1 MNNPKFYI
9 YGVPDG
15 FNMLSGTP
23 DEILYYQLF
32 YDTSKQGREMRIN
45 RKANGETVYSYL
57 IYNLV
62 SCKGREGAFLGM
74 SIAFTGNEYC
84 NNPIAL
90 KELFEG
96 IYNKVILKA
105 DDKNKI
111 IATIDSGNAVGRFC
125 ISRFDERKDM
135 CEKISRIIVNNVV
148 SEIASS
154 INIIDG
160 TFDNNKEGRILTL
173 PIETD
178 NIRINQELRN
188 YTWLSL
194 SSDCTV
200 PPTKP
205 VNNTVTVNQDL
216 LSVHFIN
223 ELSKK
228 VSSYK
233 DFIIKGL
240 KGLLSSSDIAAKL
253 EEINHD
259 LDIIEE
265 YVGRQPE
272 LRKLKNDYLSIYK
285 ELVDLKPQQQNV
297 PPRQNLSK
305 IIIGIC
311 TILVV
316 VLVVVLGPFGVSNKG
331 ENNTVKTRKEEKFP
345 NKFISLLNNFEFK
358 AAYEELTKVNNDEQR
373 EEYTKELQSSF
384 DNWFDAEFEKV
395 KNNEK
400 DLDNLQEQIAACK
413 DFDEKREEHNQSIDK
428 RREELLSESTPKYK
442 GSGSN
447 LKKTKS
453 DGIKIYCAN
462 SEHEK
467 QALVSVQNN
476 TISCKRGS
484 YFVVEGTTRF
494 KIIEDKN
501 GIEVDS
507 VGNHINISVKGFGQ
521 YIVKLNQIEYT
532 FNAEAKTD

>member
-96 IYNKVILKA
+96 IYNKVILKT

-331 ENNTVKTRKEEKFP
+331 ENNTGKTRKEEEFS
-345 NKFISLLNNFEFK
+345 NEFRSLLENFEFK

-373 EEYTKELQSSF
+373 EKDTKELQSSF
-384 DNWFDAEFEKV
+384 DNWFNAEFEKV

-428 RREELLSESTPKYK
+428 RREELLPKSTTK
-442 GSGSN
+442 GIGSD

-494 KIIEDKN
+494 NIIGDEN
-501 GIEVDS
+501 GIKVDH
-507 VGNHINISVKGFGQ
+507 VGNHLNISVIGFGQ
-521 YIVKLNQIEYT
+521 YIVELNQIEYT
-532 FNAEAKTD
+532 FNVEVKTD